1 VFDDEDCTEEDPGG
15 EGMTPYYSKDGIVL
29 YCGDCVAVMQTMP
42 DNSID
47 AIVTDPPYGL
57 GFMGK
62 GWDHSVPGVEVWIE
76 CLRILKPGGYL
87 LAFAGTR
94 TQHRMACAIED
105 AGFEIRDMIAWVYG
119 SGFSKGFNLKREP
132 ICNCIG
138 EGNPLPCDDE
148 KNKHNLRS
156 MRGGNLSQA
165 KHNEEKRRE
174 VLFEVVPEQNAHQNG
189 EPGAES
195 EPCEGEQ
202 SSMER
207 RSIHRTGK
215 RVCDDP
221 DAGASTGAAERLR
234 AGAHPSGGEDAGP
247 SIERQRGSSPQE
259 PEPRG
264 QQPGQPAGVF
274 ESSGTLDD
282 GTLCGRGQCSRCGK
296 LKAEYE
302 GWSTSLKP
310 SLEPITM
317 ARKPLIGTVAAN
329 VMQYGTGGIN
339 VDGCRVGTEAWSRK
353 ATGNSTPY
361 GSETTWNTSETPD
374 IDRSAVGRW
383 PANLIHDGSDEVLA
397 LFPETT
403 SGAMSAGTKRKNT
416 AGWAGP
422 MPQITGE
429 ETIGDSGSAARFFY
443 TAKADSSERR
453 QSKHPTVKPLDLMRY
468 LVRLVCPAGGIVVD
482 PFMGS
487 GSTIEAARAEHCK
500 AVGIELDAAY
510 CADAVARLRQGVL
523 NFAEGE

>member
-1 VFDDEDCTEEDPGG
+1 
-15 EGMTPYYSKDGIVL
+15 MTPYYSKDGIVL

-76 CLRILKPGGYL
+76 CLRILKPGGHL

-105 AGFEIRDMIAWVYG
+105 AGFEIRDMMAWVYG

-132 ICNCIG
+132 ICNCIRD
-138 EGNPLPCDDE
+138 GNPLPCDDE

-174 VLFEVVPEQNAHQNG
+174 VLFEVVPEQNAHQHR

-207 RSIHRTGK
+207 RSIHRAGK

-259 PEPRG
+259 PQQNG
-264 QQPGQPAGVF
+264 QQSGQPAGVF

-302 GWSTSLKP
+302 GWSTNLKP

-339 VDGCRVGTEAWSRK
+339 VDACRVGTETIEQRHVQRIDGGKGIGAAAVGQKQEQSG
-353 ATGNSTPY
+353 TV
-361 GSETTWNTSETPD
+361 TTTQ
-374 IDRSAVGRW
+374 GRW

-397 LFPETT
+397 LFPETNTNANYSGSAAYNGT
-403 SGAMSAGTKRKNT
+403 SDQTYGKWQPRPAKGQSS
-416 AGWAGP
+416 
-422 MPQITGE
+422 
-429 ETIGDSGSAARFFY
+429 DSGSAARFFY
-443 TAKADSSERR
+443 TAKADSTERR

-468 LVRLVCPAGGIVVD
+468 LVRLVCPAGGIVLD

-500 AVGIELDAAY
+500 SIGIDLSEEY
-510 CADAVARLRQGVL
+510 CGDAVERLRQGVF
-523 NFAEGE
+523 NFAEADA